1 MNLHQLP
8 DSWPNVP
15 NPNELKVIIGRGSP
29 VEFGQ
34 TKVDDWVITMGTD
47 PNQKIVG
54 RAHGFHMNA
63 SNDHTTYI
71 WYISHIYE
79 LQDDWFAGSTL
90 QVLGIHGA
98 SDSGQWSIVGGT
110 GVFTNAHGTIKFSR
124 VVGGNEVTWALD
136 VHVFYMQETS

>member
-79 LQDDWFAGSTL
+79 LQDDW
-90 QVLGIHGA
+90 
-98 SDSGQWSIVGGT
+98 
-110 GVFTNAHGTIKFSR
+110 
-124 VVGGNEVTWALD
+124 
-136 VHVFYMQETS
+136 